1 MSGACKENLISIAV
15 DGPVGAGKSSLCD
28 AVASALAILHL
39 DTGAMYRAI
48 GLYALDQGISPDDED
63 ALARM
68 IAQEDARVSVDFQ
81 NGQQVTLLNGV
92 DVTGRLRE
100 EAVGKAASAVSK
112 YAVVRKYLV
121 RLQQQIAKE
130 RSLLIDGR
138 DIGTVVLPQAD
149 LKIFL
154 TASPEDRA
162 RRRWN
167 ELRRRG
173 QRLSY
178 EQVLRDIQERDRRDS
193 ERAVAPLKPAE
204 DSLVVDTTGNTLE
217 QSVALLQALLLNRF
231 PAQLK
236 EGKPCP

>member
-1 MSGACKENLISIAV
+1 MSGACTENHISIAV

-28 AVASALAILHL
+28 AVASALAILHQ

-138 DIGTVVLPQAD
+138 DIGTVVLPDAKV
-149 LKIFL
+149 KIFL
-154 TASPEDRA
+154 TASAEDRA
-162 RRRWN
+162 MRRYKQ
-167 ELRRRG
+167 LLDAG
-173 QRLSY
+173 KGADYQK
-178 EQVLRDIQERDRRDS
+178 VLTDLKARDDQDQN
-193 ERAVAPLKPAE
+193 RAVDPLRPA
-204 DSLVVDTTGNTLE
+204 DDAVILDTTGLSFE
-217 QSVALLQALLLNRF
+217 ESLQKMLDIVNKAY
-231 PAQLK
+231 
-236 EGKPCP
+236 EC

>member
-1 MSGACKENLISIAV
+1 MSSTRNHDLISIAV

-28 AVASALAILHL
+28 AVASTLAILHL

-48 GLYALDQGISPDDED
+48 GLYALDHGISPDDEA

-138 DIGTVVLPQAD
+138 DIGTVVLPDAKV
-149 LKIFL
+149 KIFL
-154 TASPEDRA
+154 TASAEDRA
-162 RRRWN
+162 MRRYKQ
-167 ELRRRG
+167 LLDAG
-173 QRLSY
+173 KGADYQK
-178 EQVLRDIQERDRRDS
+178 VLTDLKARDDQDQN
-193 ERAVAPLKPAE
+193 RAVDPLRPA
-204 DSLVVDTTGNTLE
+204 DDAVILDTTGLSFE
-217 QSVALLQALLLNRF
+217 ESLQKMLDIVNKAY
-231 PAQLK
+231 
-236 EGKPCP
+236 EC

>member
-138 DIGTVVLPQAD
+138 DIGTVVLPDAKV
-149 LKIFL
+149 KIFL
-154 TASPEDRA
+154 TASAEDRA
-162 RRRWN
+162 MRRYKQ
-167 ELRRRG
+167 LLDAG
-173 QRLSY
+173 KGADYQK
-178 EQVLRDIQERDRRDS
+178 VLTDLKARDDQDQN
-193 ERAVAPLKPAE
+193 RAVDPLRPA
-204 DSLVVDTTGNTLE
+204 DDAVILDTTGLSFE
-217 QSVALLQALLLNRF
+217 ESLQKMLDIVNKAY
-231 PAQLK
+231 
-236 EGKPCP
+236 EC

>member
-48 GLYALDQGISPDDED
+48 GLYALDQGISPDDEG

-138 DIGTVVLPQAD
+138 DIGTVVLPDAKV
-149 LKIFL
+149 KIFL
-154 TASPEDRA
+154 TASAEDRA
-162 RRRWN
+162 MRRYKQ
-167 ELRRRG
+167 LLDAG
-173 QRLSY
+173 KGADYQK
-178 EQVLRDIQERDRRDS
+178 VLTDLKARDDQDQN
-193 ERAVAPLKPAE
+193 RAVDPLRPA
-204 DSLVVDTTGNTLE
+204 DDAVILDTTGLSFE
-217 QSVALLQALLLNRF
+217 ESLQKMLDIVNKAY
-231 PAQLK
+231 
-236 EGKPCP
+236 EC

>member
-1 MSGACKENLISIAV
+1 MSVVNIAI
-15 DGPVGAGKSSLCD
+15 DGPSGAGKSTISQI
-28 AVASALAILHL
+28 LATRLGL
-39 DTGAMYRAI
+39 AYVDTGAIYRAI
-48 GLYALDQGISPDDED
+48 GLYMMRRGIDCADQEAVLRALPSLEVAVSFQGG
-63 ALARM
+63 R
-68 IAQEDARVSVDFQ
+68 QR
-81 NGQQVTLLNGV
+81 TLLGGQ
-92 DVTGRLRE
+92 D
-100 EAVGKAASAVSK
+100 VSK
-112 YAVVRKYLV
+112 ELRRHEVSDCASKVSAMPEVRAHILT
-121 RLQQQIAKE
+121 LQRGIAAQH
-130 RSLLIDGR
+130 SCIVDGR

>member
-1 MSGACKENLISIAV
+1 MSGTCKENLISIAV

-138 DIGTVVLPQAD
+138 DIGTVVLPDAKV
-149 LKIFL
+149 KIFL
-154 TASPEDRA
+154 TASAEDRA
-162 RRRWN
+162 MRRYKQ
-167 ELRRRG
+167 LLDAG
-173 QRLSY
+173 KGADYQK
-178 EQVLRDIQERDRRDS
+178 VLTDLKARDDQDQN
-193 ERAVAPLKPAE
+193 RAVDPLRPA
-204 DSLVVDTTGNTLE
+204 DDAVILDTTGLSFE
-217 QSVALLQALLLNRF
+217 ESLQKMLDIVNKAY
-231 PAQLK
+231 
-236 EGKPCP
+236 EC

>member
-138 DIGTVVLPQAD
+138 DIGTVVLPDAKV
-149 LKIFL
+149 KIFL
-154 TASPEDRA
+154 TASAEDRA
-162 RRRWN
+162 MRRYKQ
-167 ELRRRG
+167 LLDAG
-173 QRLSY
+173 KGADYQK
-178 EQVLRDIQERDRRDS
+178 VLTDLKARDDQDQN
-193 ERAVAPLKPAE
+193 RAVDPLRPA
-204 DSLVVDTTGNTLE
+204 DDAVILDTTGLSFE
-217 QSVALLQALLLNRF
+217 ES
-231 PAQLK
+231 LK
-236 EGKPCP
+236 KMLDIVNKAYEC

>member
-1 MSGACKENLISIAV
+1 LTHKPLLIAL
-15 DGPVGAGKSSLCD
+15 DGPVSAGKSSLAD
-28 AVASALAILHL
+28 AVARRLNILHL

-100 EAVGKAASAVSK
+100 EEVGKAASAVSK

-138 DIGTVVLPQAD
+138 DIGTVVLPDAKV
-149 LKIFL
+149 KIFL
-154 TASPEDRA
+154 TASAEDRA
-162 RRRWN
+162 MRRYKQ
-167 ELRRRG
+167 LLDAG
-173 QRLSY
+173 KGADYQK
-178 EQVLRDIQERDRRDS
+178 VLTDLKARDDQDQN
-193 ERAVAPLKPAE
+193 RAVDPLRPA
-204 DSLVVDTTGNTLE
+204 DDAVILDTTGLSFE
-217 QSVALLQALLLNRF
+217 ESLQKMLDIVNKAY
-231 PAQLK
+231 
-236 EGKPCP
+236 EC